1 MATPHP
7 VAAADASPHRRRLD
21 HPARPNVVV
30 IGGGFAGLE
39 FAKELRR
46 TDYDV
51 TVVDRHNYHTFQ
63 PLLYQVSTGGL
74 EADSIA
80 YPLRKVFRKAP
91 NVFVRWAEVV
101 RIDHAAKVLRTTLAD
116 IPYDVLV
123 IATGSTEN
131 YFDFEGVKDRLLTMK
146 TVPDALNLRSYVLQN
161 FEKAVNEPDPR
172 YFDELVNVAIV
183 GGGPTGLE
191 LAGAIGEMKRYI
203 LPLDYPEIDVARMN
217 IVLFQSGDRLLN
229 GMSEKAS
236 RKALQFVEELG
247 VTVRLNDR
255 VTAYDGD
262 VLRTKGGFEMRTDTV
277 VWTAGVKANIPAGLP
292 EAAVASGRIAVD
304 EHCRVRG
311 LADVYAIGDVA
322 EMATE
327 EFPRGYP
334 MLAPVAQQQGVLLAD
349 NLVRALRGKPLHA
362 FRYRDKGTMATV
374 GRNRAVVD
382 LPSFSFAGFFAW
394 VTWMLVHVVLLVG
407 FRNKFA
413 ALSDWVVNYFTFDS
427 PMRLIIRPFRAEGVG
442 ATPPRVTGRM
452 DPHQRGATVGGD
464 LAQTS

>member
-1 MATPHP
+1 MATISS
-7 VAAADASPHRRRLD
+7 DATASTHRNLD
-21 HPARPNVVV
+21 HPDRPNVVV

-46 TDYDV
+46 TEFDV
-51 TVVDRHNYHTFQ
+51 TIVDRHNYHTFQ

-74 EADSIA
+74 EPDSIA
-80 YPLRKVFRKAP
+80 YPLRKVFRKEP
-91 NVFVRWAEVV
+91 NVFVRWAEVQ
-101 RIDHAAKVLRTTLAD
+101 RIDYEAKVLRTTLAD

-131 YFDFEGVKDRLLTMK
+131 YFDFDDVKDKLLTMK

-161 FEKAVNEPDPR
+161 FEKAVNETDPK
-172 YFDELVNVAIV
+172 YFDELINVAIV

-191 LAGAIGEMKRYI
+191 LAGAIGERKRYI

-217 IVLFQSGDRLLN
+217 IVLFQSGDRLLK
-229 GMSEKAS
+229 GMSELAS

-247 VTVRLNDR
+247 VTVRLDDR
-255 VTAYDGD
+255 VVAYDGD
-262 VLRTKGGFEMRTDTV
+262 VLRTKNGFEMRTDTV
-277 VWTAGVKANIPAGLP
+277 VWTAGVKANIPPGLP
-292 EAAVASGRIAVD
+292 EESVASGRIGVD
-304 EHCRVRG
+304 EYCRVRG
-311 LADVYAIGDVA
+311 LEDVYAIGDVA

-327 EFPRGYP
+327 EHPRGHP
-334 MLAPVAQQQGVLLAD
+334 MLAPVAQQQGVLLAG
-349 NLVRALRGKPLHA
+349 NLLRGLRGRELKP

-382 LPSFSFAGFFAW
+382 LPGLSFAGFFAW
-394 VTWMLVHVVLLVG
+394 LTWMGVHVVLLVG

-413 ALSDWVVNYFTFDS
+413 ALTDWVVNYFTFDS

-442 ATPPRVTGRM
+442 ATPPRYREVPG
-452 DPHQRGATVGGD
+452 QGGG
-464 LAQTS
+464 